1 MWYGDQFG
9 APQGITDR
17 FRMSG
22 EELCRLTLDDFKLKS
37 KDAGPNFHAQ
47 LDVWKNGELFF
58 FNYNLK
64 ILETI
69 KRLGKKLQYNSIK
82 NMQLEIMNK

>member
-17 FRMSG
+17 FRMAG
-22 EELCRLTLDDFKLKS
+22 DELCRLTLDDFKQRS

-47 LDVWKNGELFF
+47 LDVWKNG
-58 FNYNLK
+58 K
-64 ILETI
+64 W
-69 KRLGKKLQYNSIK
+69 RKKYLISLDQIFH
-82 NMQLEIMNK
+82 